1 MESLPLAPGSFGA
14 ISNPKYSDLNHFRCG
29 VPLLEPSAS
38 AVQELLTKFGLAVAS
53 FGFLRFTF
61 ISATDFM
68 YQQTNLMPVYL

>member
-1 MESLPLAPGSFGA
+1 
-14 ISNPKYSDLNHFRCG
+14 

-53 FGFLRFTF
+53 FGFLQFTF

-68 YQQTNLMPVYL
+68 YQLTNLMPVYL